1 MTSNKNGCWSL
12 NLDDVYM
19 DRTRK
24 PELELNK
31 NEGQAATLSAR
42 LSQLSKRLAE
52 SDRKAFQ
59 ELFEEVN
66 VTLIRFC
73 WRYTKDED
81 ASRDIVQ
88 DVFVKVW
95 EKRATLDPDKS
106 LLALM
111 YTMVR
116 NKALNLSRD
125 SHYSDGIDADD
136 VATGNDP
143 APDEQ
148 VDFDMLEEHVR
159 QWIDS
164 LPPRRRQAFKLSRF
178 EGLTHAEIAT
188 VMNLT
193 PRTVNT
199 HVMLALRDLRTKLQ
213 ALQKDHQ
220 VHEH

>member
-1 MTSNKNGCWSL
+1 ME
-12 NLDDVYM
+12 
-19 DRTRK
+19 RIQQPK
-24 PELELNK
+24 PELGI
-31 NEGQAATLSAR
+31 NEGRSTTLSDR
-42 LSQLSKRLAE
+42 LSRLSKRLAE

-59 ELFEEVN
+59 QLFEEVN
-66 VTLIRFC
+66 VILIRFC

-81 ASRDIVQ
+81 NSRDIVQ

-106 LLALM
+106 LLSLM

-116 NKALNLSRD
+116 NRALNLARD
-125 SHYSDGIDADD
+125 SHYSDGVDADE
-136 VATGNDP
+136 VATESSES
-143 APDEQ
+143 PDER
-148 VDFDMLEEHVR
+148 VNFDMLEEHVR

-178 EGLTHAEIAT
+178 EGLTHAEIAGI
-188 VMNLT
+188 MNLT

-213 ALQKDHQ
+213 TLQKDGQ
-220 VHEH
+220 LDE

>member
-1 MTSNKNGCWSL
+1 MNRTQKQDLQL
-12 NLDDVYM
+12 N
-19 DRTRK
+19 T
-24 PELELNK
+24 
-31 NEGQAATLSAR
+31 NEGQATTLSAR

-73 WRYTKDED
+73 WRFTKDED
-81 ASRDIVQ
+81 TSRDIVQ
-88 DVFVKVW
+88 DVFVKIW
-95 EKRATLDPDKS
+95 EKRTTLDPDKS

-125 SHYSDGIDADD
+125 SHYSDGVEADD
-136 VATGNDP
+136 VAIEDTP
-143 APDEQ
+143 APDEH
-148 VDFDMLEEHVR
+148 VDFEMLEEQVH

-164 LPPRRRQAFKLSRF
+164 LPPRRRQAFTLSRF

-213 ALQKDHQ
+213 ALQKDQ
-220 VHEH
+220 KLHEHNRS

>member
-1 MTSNKNGCWSL
+1 MNRTQKQDLQL
-12 NLDDVYM
+12 N
-19 DRTRK
+19 T
-24 PELELNK
+24 
-31 NEGQAATLSAR
+31 NEGQATTLSAR
-42 LSQLSKRLAE
+42 LSQLSRRLAE

-73 WRYTKDED
+73 WRFTKDED
-81 ASRDIVQ
+81 TSRDIVQ
-88 DVFVKVW
+88 DVFVKIW
-95 EKRATLDPDKS
+95 EKRTTLDPDKS

-136 VATGNDP
+136 VAIEDTP
-143 APDEQ
+143 APDEH
-148 VDFDMLEEHVR
+148 VDFEMLEEQVR

-164 LPPRRRQAFKLSRF
+164 LPPRRRQAFTLSRF

-213 ALQKDHQ
+213 ALQKDHKL
-220 VHEH
+220 HEHNRS

>member
-1 MTSNKNGCWSL
+1 MNKH
-12 NLDDVYM
+12 V
-19 DRTRK
+19 K
-24 PELELNK
+24 PKLELSDKKVSVNSRSAK
-31 NEGQAATLSAR
+31 LSD
-42 LSQLSKRLAE
+42 LSRRLAD
-52 SDRKAFQ
+52 SDRDAFR
-59 ELFEEVN
+59 ELFEELH

-88 DVFVKVW
+88 DVFVKIW
-95 EKRATLDPDKS
+95 EKRATLDPSKS

-116 NKALNLSRD
+116 NRAFNLLRD
-125 SHYSDGIDADD
+125 SHYSDGIEADE
-136 VATGNDP
+136 VALENTP

-148 VDFDMLEEHVR
+148 LDFDILEENVR

-164 LPPRRRQAFKLSRF
+164 LPPRRRQAFMLSRF
-178 EGLTHAEIAT
+178 EGLTHAEIAS

-199 HVMLALRDLRTKLQ
+199 HVMLALRDLRQKLQ
-213 ALQKDHQ
+213 ALHKDRQLHA
-220 VHEH
+220 HRS

>member
-1 MTSNKNGCWSL
+1 MK
-12 NLDDVYM
+12 
-19 DRTRK
+19 RTPNQK
-24 PELELNK
+24 SELN
-31 NEGQAATLSAR
+31 NNGRQATNLSAT
-42 LSQLSKRLAE
+42 LSQLSKRLAR

-88 DVFVKVW
+88 DVFVKIW
-95 EKRATLDPDKS
+95 EKRETLDPNKS

-116 NKALNLSRD
+116 NKAFNLLRD

-136 VATGNDP
+136 VATENDP
-143 APDEQ
+143 APDEN

-164 LPPRRRQAFKLSRF
+164 LPPRRRQAFMLSRF

-199 HVMLALRDLRTKLQ
+199 HVMLALRDLRKKLQ
-213 ALQKDHQ
+213 AFQKDPQ
-220 VHEH
+220 MHEN